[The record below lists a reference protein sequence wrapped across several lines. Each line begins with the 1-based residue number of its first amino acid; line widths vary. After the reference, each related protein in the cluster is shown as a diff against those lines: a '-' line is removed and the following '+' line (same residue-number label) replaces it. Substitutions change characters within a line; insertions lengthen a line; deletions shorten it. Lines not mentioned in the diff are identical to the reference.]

1 MQFPVS
7 RIDPPERPDC
17 NGKCLEYDG
26 GGAPH
31 AVNAM
36 NRPATGMNRFGRNCR
51 ALAAAT
57 LVAAAAAVSPARA
70 QTVVAF
76 VNGEPITALDVEQ
89 RAKLIELQ
97 THQPP
102 VRQKVIDE
110 LIDEKLQI
118 REAKRWGIEIS
129 DSEVDTSFAF
139 MATHNAHL
147 ANADQFA
154 AALRKEGVN
163 IAHFKARIRAQ
174 IAWPQLVRGRYQA
187 SLEIGEQDLLTEM
200 LNKKTDAD
208 AAGAGAGYEYTLR
221 PILFIVPPGS
231 PPSAFEDRKREA
243 EALRNR
249 FRSCDDGLPF
259 ARELRE
265 VNVRDQIVRS
275 SADVPPEL
283 RKGLDSV
290 PVGQLT
296 TPEVTKLGIEMF
308 AVCSKAEAKSDNAPG
323 KRAAREALFNA
334 KFAELSKRY
343 LTELRRAA
351 LIEYR

>member
-1 MQFPVS
+1 MGNTS
-7 RIDPPERPDC
+7 NMMAAKR
-17 NGKCLEYDG
+17 
-26 GGAPH
+26 PH
-31 AVNAM
+31 AGNAAM
-36 NRPATGMNRFGRNCR
+36 NMAATGMSRFGRNCR

-57 LVAAAAAVSPARA
+57 FVAAAAAVSPAHA

-97 THQPP
+97 THQVPP
-102 VRQKVIDE
+102 RQKVLDE
-110 LIDEKLQI
+110 LIDEKLKV
-118 REAKRWGIEIS
+118 REARRWGIEVS
-129 DSEVDTSFAF
+129 NAEVDSSFAY

-154 AALRKEGVN
+154 AALREKGVN
-163 IAHFKARIRAQ
+163 IANFKARIRAD

-200 LNKKTDAD
+200 LNKKTDGD
-208 AAGAGAGYEYTLR
+208 TAASTGYEYTLR
-221 PILFIVPPGS
+221 PILFLVAPGS
-231 PPSAFEDRKREA
+231 PQSVYEDRKREA
-243 EALRNR
+243 DLLRNR

-275 SADVPPEL
+275 SADVPPDL

-308 AVCSKAEAKSDNAPG
+308 AVCKKTEAKSDNAPG
-323 KRAAREALFNA
+323 KRAARESLFNT
-334 KFAELSKRY
+334 KFTELSKRY
-343 LTELRRAA
+343 LADLRRAA